1 MLHFIGDF
9 FYTPALVLHV
19 LHLKGIFLIIKGNF
33 LQKFLPF
40 NFFPREISCKK
51 FLKGFFVKLK
61 VSSILGE
68 NGEKSNSREFPLKGA
83 LYPRAS
89 LARAAL
95 ERDFLYNHGG
105 RRSITGTA

>member
-1 MLHFIGDF
+1 MGIKEIKNHPQISPNFRVDVFLFRKIF
-9 FYTPALVLHV
+9 
-19 LHLKGIFLIIKGNF
+19 KGI
-33 LQKFLPF
+33 
-40 NFFPREISCKK
+40 S
-51 FLKGFFVKLK
+51 FVKLK

-83 LYPRAS
+83 LYPGAS

-105 RRSITGTA
+105 RRY